1 MKIAFDYTYG
11 VAAAS
16 GIGRYANRLAR
27 AFTKTALA
35 DDFFSLFFIDF
46 LRSFRKEI
54 SCPECASDSRFS
66 FAPAHFLPARVYER
80 LWNLP
85 GIRHAASI
93 VPKDAELC
101 HITSHAAIPIPKRM
115 KMACTIHDMAAWRFR
130 DAPTMAKDR
139 KSIRAN
145 ALRAD
150 AILTDSQFS
159 ADDILQFIPESAGKV
174 HVIHLGIDNDVFRP
188 AKPEDIAAMRK
199 ALGLDRPYIL
209 SVGLVHPTKN
219 HVFLG
224 RVLESLGNTDV
235 ELVIS
240 GAPSYS
246 YEDIRKEI
254 SSLRSADRIRF
265 IGRVDD
271 AWLPALYSGA
281 ELYATASLSE
291 GFGFTPL
298 EAMSCGTP
306 VVSSAAGSLPEVLRD
321 AATVIKE
328 YSIDS
333 WSDEISRL
341 LNDTTYRQE
350 RISVGQA
357 WSARYTWE
365 ETAKK
370 TLAAYRQILKS

>member
-1 MKIAFDYTYG
+1 
-11 VAAAS
+11 
-16 GIGRYANRLAR
+16 
-27 AFTKTALA
+27 
-35 DDFFSLFFIDF
+35 
-46 LRSFRKEI
+46 
-54 SCPECASDSRFS
+54 
-66 FAPAHFLPARVYER
+66 
-80 LWNLP
+80 
-85 GIRHAASI
+85 
-93 VPKDAELC
+93 
-101 HITSHAAIPIPKRM
+101 
-115 KMACTIHDMAAWRFR
+115 
-130 DAPTMAKDR
+130 
-139 KSIRAN
+139 
-145 ALRAD
+145 
-150 AILTDSQFS
+150 
-159 ADDILQFIPESAGKV
+159 
-174 HVIHLGIDNDVFRP
+174 
-188 AKPEDIAAMRK
+188 
-199 ALGLDRPYIL
+199 
-209 SVGLVHPTKN
+209 
-219 HVFLG
+219 
-224 RVLESLGNTDV
+224 
-235 ELVIS
+235 
-240 GAPSYS
+240 
-246 YEDIRKEI
+246 
-254 SSLRSADRIRF
+254 
-265 IGRVDD
+265 VDD